1 MVPAGGIRRV
11 IRAPV
16 SVERCRGQD
25 RKRGALGYGHLGAV
39 DGKNGFEEAENLK
52 RGSSV
57 A

>member
-1 MVPAGGIRRV
+1 VPVAGTHRV

-25 RKRGALGYGHLGAV
+25 RKRGASGYGHLGAV
-39 DGKNGFEEAENLK
+39 DEWNGFEEAENLK
-52 RGSSV
+52 RGSRV